1 MNDEQEKRAE
11 QRGYAKGYAAGKRR
25 RAKAVNYEQQ
35 RQRDAARF
43 DRFMCA
49 AVTGLISCGG
59 WQTDGKPDKS
69 PTDFAC
75 TAAQIAT
82 AMMKKAPRP

>member
-25 RAKAVNYEQQ
+25 RAKTVNYQHQQ
-35 RQRDAARF
+35 QRDAARF

-49 AVTGLISCGG
+49 AVTGLIAFGG
-59 WQTDGKPDKS
+59 WQKGGKPDKS
-69 PTDFAC
+69 PADFAA
-75 TAAQIAT
+75 TAAEIA
-82 AMMKKAPRP
+82 AALMKRGYWA

>member
-25 RAKAVNYEQQ
+25 QAKAANYEHQLQ
-35 RQRDAARF
+35 RSAARF

-49 AVTGLISCGG
+49 AMTGLISCGG
-59 WQTDGKPDKS
+59 WQTGGKPNKT
-69 PTDFAC
+69 PTEFAA
-75 TAAQIAT
+75 TAAEIAK
-82 AMMKKAPRP
+82 AMMKKAP

>member
-11 QRGYAKGYAAGKRR
+11 QRSYAKGYAAGKRR
-25 RAKAVNYEQQ
+25 RAKAVSYEHQQQ
-35 RQRDAARF
+35 RDSARF

-49 AVTGLISCGG
+49 AMTGLIAYGG
-59 WQTDGKPDKS
+59 WQKGGKHDKS
-69 PTDFAC
+69 PTDFAA
-75 TAAQIAT
+75 TAAEIAT